1 MTVQLT
7 ADFQTWVLFADK
19 KGKKE
24 YLVGS
29 LELDKYL
36 VVPEDRLAVVTTI
49 LENLKAGHTPSQ
61 IQEMLEKD
69 GISTDVHAF
78 CRLLAEKG
86 LLTGIPVSTSFQEE
100 SSTLFHRL
108 RRFLRSISWQMTSV
122 SLEWTAFYLKRI
134 GVWFW
139 VPFILAFLLTS
150 AFVLKS
156 GFHPTALRHLT
167 VSLRKQIPWIIA
179 FNVFVLPLFIFFH
192 EMAHALAASVTGKV
206 FPRRLSLRFFLCV
219 PYISLQLPG
228 LYTLPFKER
237 LAAIAAG
244 PLMDVLLGNI
254 FYILATVSHDTL
266 KIWFLFLALAN
277 YSRFLFNALP
287 ILPMTDGYAFI
298 SQAFFREIDI
308 RKRAAREFRR
318 WRQGLPN
325 SFTGQVVLF
334 FLLNNSAVLL
344 IVIAALRELNA
355 FLVKWFLALSSNG
368 NVFLQFLFL
377 FACDS
382 LALYLLRNRL
392 RVLFIWA

>member
-1 MTVQLT
+1 MSIQLA
-7 ADFQTWVLFADK
+7 ADLQTWVLFADK

-36 VVPEDRLAVVTTI
+36 VVPEDQLAVVMTI

-86 LLTGIPVSTSFQEE
+86 LLTGIPVSTSSQEE
-100 SSTLFHRL
+100 FPTLFHRF
-108 RRFLRSISWQMTSV
+108 RRFLRSISWQMTSIP
-122 SLEWTAFYLKRI
+122 LEWTAPYLKRV

-139 VPFILAFLLTS
+139 VPFLLALLLTS
-150 AFVLKS
+150 AVVLVS
-156 GFHPTALRHLT
+156 DFHPTALRHLT
-167 VSLRKQIPWIIA
+167 SSLRTQIPWIIA
-179 FNVFVLPLFIFFH
+179 FNVFVLPLFIFLH
-192 EMAHALAASVTGKV
+192 EAAHALAASITGKV

-219 PYISLQLPG
+219 PYFSLQLPG

-237 LAAIAAG
+237 LSAIAAG
-244 PLMDVLLGNI
+244 PLMDLLLGNV
-254 FYILATVSHDTL
+254 FYILANASDDTL
-266 KIWFLFLALAN
+266 KMWLFFLALAN
-277 YSRFLFNALP
+277 YSRFLFNVLP

-298 SQAFFREIDI
+298 SQAFFREVDV
-308 RKRAAREFRR
+308 RKRVTREFRR

-325 SFTGQVVLF
+325 NFSGQFVFF
-334 FLLNNSAVLL
+334 FLLNNGVVLL
-344 IVIAALRELNA
+344 IVIAALRELNT
-355 FLVKWFLALSSNG
+355 FLIKWLGGFFSE
-368 NVFLQFLFL
+368 NVFLYFLFL

-382 LALYLLRNRL
+382 LIIYLMRNRL
-392 RVLFIWA
+392 RALFIWA